1 MYREKAKSSSKI
13 TVAGTEHTRHYI
25 KHYIRII
32 SEIPTDM
39 GQCLLNKGFA
49 ILPSHRVSKK
59 KKKFPMFKSALNF
72 IWTKTHNCPPK

>member
-13 TVAGTEHTRHYI
+13 TVAGTEPTRHYI

-32 SEIPTDM
+32 SEIPTDR

-49 ILPSHRVSKK
+49 ILPSHRVN
-59 KKKFPMFKSALNF
+59 KKKFPMFKSALNL
-72 IWTKTHNCPPK
+72 IWTKTHNGPPK

>member
-1 MYREKAKSSSKI
+1 MHREKAKSSYKI
-13 TVAGTEHTRHYI
+13 TVAGIEYTRHYI

-32 SEIPTDM
+32 SEIPIDK

-59 KKKFPMFKSALNF
+59 KFQMFKSALNF
-72 IWTKTHNCPPK
+72 IWTKTHNCPLK